1 MYFKSSFFLRFIPAL
16 LAVLFVTLMVRAGN
30 NDEHQA
36 VPPSITSQ
44 PLSETVAKGQ
54 TATFS
59 VTAKST
65 TPLRYRW
72 KKNGETIDGATSASY
87 TTPPVEASD
96 NGAKFYVVVRNSA
109 GRVVSSTATLTVNS
123 AAVAPSITTQ
133 PANQT
138 VTVGQTATFK
148 VVAAGTA
155 PLSYQWQKNSTAISG
170 ATSASYNTPAMASAD
185 NGAQFRVVVSNVA
198 GNVTSNAATLTVNAA
213 AVAPSIT
220 TQPANQTVTV
230 GQTATFKVVAA
241 GTAPLS
247 YQWQKNSTAI
257 SGATSASY
265 NTPAMASADNGAQ
278 FRVVVSNV
286 AGNVTSNAATLTV
299 NAAAVAP
306 SITTQ
311 PANQT
316 VTVGQTATFK
326 VVAAGTAPLSYQWQ
340 KNSTAISGATS
351 ASYTTPATTS
361 SDNGAK
367 FVVVVSDS
375 AGSVTSNAA
384 TLTVNAAAV
393 APSITTQPANQTVT
407 VGQTATFKVVAAGA
421 APLSYQWQK
430 NSTAISGATSAS
442 YTTPATTSADNGAK
456 FVVAVSNVAGNVTS
470 NAATLTVNAAGTM
483 PQFGHVFIVIGENS
497 SYSSTYNSSNMP
509 YLTSLANQY
518 GLSTKY
524 WADTHPSIGNYEV
537 MTAGQIFTNN
547 DSATPSSMPLSGD
560 NIAFEVQKAGK
571 TWKDYV
577 ETGMGCGAV
586 HSGNYIVRHDPLQYF
601 TNINKANFVCI
612 SQFATDLANKALPNL
627 SWLSPNGCD
636 DAHDCSVGTFDN
648 WLKTEIGPLLA
659 SSYFQPGGDGLLI
672 ITWDEN
678 DKSGSPNCSTT
689 TVGQG
694 CGGQIETVL
703 ISPVGK
709 LAYKSTAGDP
719 ANYNN
724 TYDHAS
730 ILRTIGEALGLTNFS
745 GLGGAASRVPMA
757 DFF

>member
-1 MYFKSSFFLRFIPAL
+1 MNRLGVVLSFFLLGIGIGIGS
-16 LAVLFVTLMVRAGN
+16 AGCGVVSGSKN
-30 NDEHQA
+30 
-36 VPPSITSQ
+36 PPS
-44 PLSETVAKGQ
+44 
-54 TATFS
+54 
-59 VTAKST
+59 
-65 TPLRYRW
+65 
-72 KKNGETIDGATSASY
+72 
-87 TTPPVEASD
+87 
-96 NGAKFYVVVRNSA
+96 
-109 GRVVSSTATLTVNS
+109 
-123 AAVAPSITTQ
+123 VAPSITAQ
-133 PANQT
+133 PTNDT
-138 VTVGQTATFK
+138 VTAGQAASFS
-148 VVAAGTA
+148 VVATGTA
-155 PLSYQWQKNSTAISG
+155 PLSYQWQKNGTAISG
-170 ATSASYNTPAMASAD
+170 ATSASYTTAATTSAD
-185 NGAQFRVVVSNVA
+185 NGAQFVVVVSNSA
-198 GNVTSNAATLTVNAA
+198 GSMTSNAAMLTVNAA

-230 GQTATFKVVAA
+230 GQAATFTVVAT

-247 YQWQKNSTAI
+247 YQWQKSGTAI
-257 SGATSASY
+257 SGRTEERY
-265 NTPAMASADNGAQ
+265 TTPATTSADNGAQ
-278 FRVVVSNV
+278 FVVVVSNPV
-286 AGNVTSNAATLTV
+286 
-299 NAAAVAP
+299 
-306 SITTQ
+306 
-311 PANQT
+311 
-316 VTVGQTATFK
+316 
-326 VVAAGTAPLSYQWQ
+326 
-340 KNSTAISGATS
+340 
-351 ASYTTPATTS
+351 
-361 SDNGAK
+361 
-367 FVVVVSDS
+367 
-375 AGSVTSNAA
+375 GSVTSNAG
-384 TLTVNAAAV
+384 TLTVNASST

-430 NSTAISGATSAS
+430 NGTAISGATSAS

-560 NIAFEVQKAGK
+560 NIAFEVQQAGK

-694 CGGQIETVL
+694 CGGQIETVM
-703 ISPVGK
+703 ISPVGR
-709 LAYKSTAGDP
+709 LAYKSTGGDP

>member
-1 MYFKSSFFLRFIPAL
+1 MRVPT
-16 LAVLFVTLMVRAGN
+16 LAVLLAMNTSGLIIAGCTGTASSNPQSAPTIVVQPASQTVTA
-30 NDEHQA
+30 
-36 VPPSITSQ
+36 
-44 PLSETVAKGQ
+44 GQ
-54 TATFS
+54 TASFS
-59 VTAKST
+59 VTA
-65 TPLRYRW
+65 
-72 KKNGETIDGATSASY
+72 
-87 TTPPVEASD
+87 
-96 NGAKFYVVVRNSA
+96 
-109 GRVVSSTATLTVNS
+109 
-123 AAVAPSITTQ
+123 
-133 PANQT
+133 
-138 VTVGQTATFK
+138 
-148 VVAAGTA
+148 AGTL
-155 PLSYQWQKNSTAISG
+155 PLSYQWNENGSAISG
-170 ATSASYNTPAMASAD
+170 ATSSTYTTPPTTSAD
-185 NGAQFRVVVSNVA
+185 NGAQFNVVVSNA
-198 GNVTSNAATLTVNAA
+198 KGSVTSTTATLTVTPAST
-213 AVAPSIT
+213 VTIT
-220 TQPANQTVTV
+220 TTSLPNGTV
-230 GQTATFKVVAA
+230 QTAYSATLQATGGTSPYTWSVTSGSLPAGLNLASASGTISGTPTTA
-241 GTAPLS
+241 GTS
-247 YQWQKNSTAI
+247 SFTIQ
-257 SGATSASY
+257 
-265 NTPAMASADNGAQ
+265 
-278 FRVVVSNV
+278 V
-286 AGNVTSNAATLTV
+286 A
-299 NAAAVAP
+299 
-306 SITTQ
+306 
-311 PANQT
+311 
-316 VTVGQTATFK
+316 
-326 VVAAGTAPLSYQWQ
+326 
-340 KNSTAISGATS
+340 
-351 ASYTTPATTS
+351 
-361 SDNGAK
+361 
-367 FVVVVSDS
+367 DS
-375 AGSVTSNAA
+375 AGNKASAG
-384 TLTVNAAAV
+384 LT
-393 APSITTQPANQTVT
+393 ITI
-407 VGQTATFKVVAAGA
+407 
-421 APLSYQWQK
+421 
-430 NSTAISGATSAS
+430 NSGTG
-442 YTTPATTSADNGAK
+442 
-456 FVVAVSNVAGNVTS
+456 
-470 NAATLTVNAAGTM
+470 GTM

-560 NIAFEVQKAGK
+560 NIAFEVQQAGK

-694 CGGQIETVL
+694 CGGQVETVM
-703 ISPVGK
+703 ISPVGR
-709 LAYKSTAGDP
+709 LAYKSTGGDP

-757 DFF
+757 DFFP

>member
-1 MYFKSSFFLRFIPAL
+1 MNRLGVVLSFFLLGIGIGIGS
-16 LAVLFVTLMVRAGN
+16 AGCGVVSGSKN
-30 NDEHQA
+30 
-36 VPPSITSQ
+36 PPS
-44 PLSETVAKGQ
+44 
-54 TATFS
+54 
-59 VTAKST
+59 
-65 TPLRYRW
+65 
-72 KKNGETIDGATSASY
+72 
-87 TTPPVEASD
+87 
-96 NGAKFYVVVRNSA
+96 
-109 GRVVSSTATLTVNS
+109 
-123 AAVAPSITTQ
+123 VAPSITAQ
-133 PANQT
+133 PTNDT
-138 VTVGQTATFK
+138 VTAGQAASFS
-148 VVAAGTA
+148 VVATGTA
-155 PLSYQWQKNSTAISG
+155 PLSYQWQKNGTAISG
-170 ATSASYNTPAMASAD
+170 ATSASYTTAATTSAD
-185 NGAQFRVVVSNVA
+185 NGAQFVVVVSNSA
-198 GNVTSNAATLTVNAA
+198 GSMTSNAAMLTVNAA

-230 GQTATFKVVAA
+230 GQAATFTVVAT

-247 YQWQKNSTAI
+247 YQWQK
-257 SGATSASY
+257 SG
-265 NTPAMASADNGAQ
+265 
-278 FRVVVSNV
+278 
-286 AGNVTSNAATLTV
+286 
-299 NAAAVAP
+299 
-306 SITTQ
+306 
-311 PANQT
+311 
-316 VTVGQTATFK
+316 
-326 VVAAGTAPLSYQWQ
+326 
-340 KNSTAISGATS
+340 TAISGATS

-375 AGSVTSNAA
+375 AGSATSNAA
-384 TLTVNAAAV
+384 TLTVSAAAV
-393 APSITTQPANQTVT
+393 APSITTQPSNQTVTVGQTAAFTVVATGTAPLSYQWQKSGTAISGATSASYTTPATTSADNGAQFVVVVSNPVGSVTSNAGTLTVNASSTAPSITTQPANQTVT

-430 NSTAISGATSAS
+430 NGTAISGATSAS

-636 DAHDCSVGTFDN
+636 DAHDCGIGTFDS

-672 ITWDEN
+672 ITLDEN

>member
-1 MYFKSSFFLRFIPAL
+1 MNRLGVVLSFFLLGIGIGIGS
-16 LAVLFVTLMVRAGN
+16 AGCGVVSGSKN
-30 NDEHQA
+30 
-36 VPPSITSQ
+36 PPS
-44 PLSETVAKGQ
+44 
-54 TATFS
+54 
-59 VTAKST
+59 
-65 TPLRYRW
+65 
-72 KKNGETIDGATSASY
+72 
-87 TTPPVEASD
+87 
-96 NGAKFYVVVRNSA
+96 
-109 GRVVSSTATLTVNS
+109 
-123 AAVAPSITTQ
+123 VAPSITAQ
-133 PANQT
+133 PTNDT
-138 VTVGQTATFK
+138 VTAGQAASFS
-148 VVAAGTA
+148 VVATGTA
-155 PLSYQWQKNSTAISG
+155 PLSYQWQKNGTAISG
-170 ATSASYNTPAMASAD
+170 ATSASYTTAATTSAD
-185 NGAQFRVVVSNVA
+185 NGAQFVVVVSNSA
-198 GNVTSNAATLTVNAA
+198 GSMTSNAAMLTVNAA

-230 GQTATFKVVAA
+230 GQAATFTVVAT

-247 YQWQKNSTAI
+247 YQWQK
-257 SGATSASY
+257 SG
-265 NTPAMASADNGAQ
+265 
-278 FRVVVSNV
+278 
-286 AGNVTSNAATLTV
+286 
-299 NAAAVAP
+299 
-306 SITTQ
+306 
-311 PANQT
+311 
-316 VTVGQTATFK
+316 
-326 VVAAGTAPLSYQWQ
+326 
-340 KNSTAISGATS
+340 TAISGATS

-375 AGSVTSNAA
+375 AGSATSNAA
-384 TLTVNAAAV
+384 TLTVSAAAV
-393 APSITTQPANQTVT
+393 APSITTQPSNQTVTVGQAAAFTVVATGTAPLSYQWQKSGTAISGATSASYTTPATTSADNGAQFVVVVSNPVGSVTSNAGTLTVNASSTAPSITTQPANQTVT

-430 NSTAISGATSAS
+430 NGTAISGATSAS
-442 YTTPATTSADNGAK
+442 YTTPATTSADNGAQ
-456 FVVAVSNVAGNVTS
+456 FRVVVSNVAGNVTS

-483 PQFGHVFIVIGENS
+483 AKFGHVFIVIGENS
-497 SYSSTYNSSNMP
+497 AYSSTYNSSNMP

-560 NIAFEVQKAGK
+560 NIAFEVQQAGK

-601 TNINKANFVCI
+601 TNINTEKANFVCF

-636 DAHDCSVGTFDN
+636 DAHDCGIGTFDS

-757 DFF
+757 DFFP